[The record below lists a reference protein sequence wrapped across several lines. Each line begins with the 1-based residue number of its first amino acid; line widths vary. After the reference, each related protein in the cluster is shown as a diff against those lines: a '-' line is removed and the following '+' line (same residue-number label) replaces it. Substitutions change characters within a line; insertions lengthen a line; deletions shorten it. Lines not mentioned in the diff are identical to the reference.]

1 MIAIPDQPLA
11 TRILAGAMAGD
22 RVPQQFLLYGPPGT
36 GKRETAIAVAGAL
49 IGVPAGTDIRAQMD
63 LSVVRASGAQIL
75 LEDLDDALRDLAA
88 RPVVGRCRVVIVE
101 GAERLRLVAAD
112 RILKPLEEPP
122 PGSHVILVTD
132 RPDDVLA
139 TIRSRCLPV
148 PFRGP
153 GWRVIADRLVSAGMA
168 PEDAET
174 RARTEGPMAL
184 TGDPFWRSMRAVGV
198 EMGLSILR
206 GDRAGA
212 DVVADVQRRMEAA
225 ASEHPSEELVELRR
239 AAADLEGKRGG
250 RTAAKKAEDQQKR
263 ERRRLVSDGWHTV
276 LTAAAGVVA
285 DGLAGAVGAPDAIRH
300 RDLGEAIA
308 AAGTPAEVCIRAIEE
323 IEMTRADLAL
333 NPTVDLAVEALLVRI
348 GQARRGER
356 HPLRPAGRLAW

>member
-1 MIAIPDQPLA
+1 VIGIPDQPLA
-11 TRILAGAMAGD
+11 EKILDGALAGD
-22 RVPQQFLLYGPPGT
+22 RVPQQFLLFGPPGT
-36 GKRETAIAVAGAL
+36 GKRQAALAVAGAL
-49 IGVPAGTDIRAQMD
+49 IGVPAATDIRAQMD

-75 LEDLDDALRDLAA
+75 LDDLDDALRDLAA
-88 RPVVGRCRVVIVE
+88 RPVVGRCRVVIIE

-148 PFRGP
+148 PFRSP
-153 GWRVIADRLVSAGMA
+153 GWRLIADRLAATGVS
-168 PEDAET
+168 PDEAET

-184 TGDPFWRSMRAVGV
+184 VGDPFWRSMRAVGV
-198 EMGLSILR
+198 EMGLSVLR
-206 GDRAGA
+206 GDRGGA
-212 DVVADVQRRMEAA
+212 DVVAAAQQRMEAA
-225 ASEHPSEELVELRR
+225 AGEHPSDDLVELRR
-239 AAADLEGKRGG
+239 AAAELEGRRGG

-263 ERRRLVSDGWHTV
+263 ERRRMVSDGWDTV
-276 LTAAAGVVA
+276 LTGAAGVVA
-285 DGLAGAVGAPDAIRH
+285 DGLAVAVGAGDAVRH
-300 RDLGEAIA
+300 RDLRDAIA
-308 AAGTPAEVCIRAIEE
+308 AAGAPAELCIRALEE

-356 HPLRPAGRLAW
+356 HPLRAAGRLPW